1 MQQFKK
7 INKNIALI
15 FNYYKYVLN
24 FYLIRKNLYKNINMS
39 PKIQKI
45 DIQIDYTNI
54 DNLYNYDFFFD
65 FFKLWFFFFNIFNR
79 KLKILNIFNDP
90 NKITDLEKKKKYKEF
105 SIILKTSLTKKYLYN
120 YLTNIYFFSN
130 FKVLKFIK
138 NPLKKKINI
147 LHNSKTSVLS
157 ISNLNLDPIYLE
169 NIYIYK
175 NNDLEEKKKNK
186 IKYITNV
193 LVYNNNFFFNRLNVD
208 IIYLT
213 IKNLL
218 CLN

>member
-90 NKITDLEKKKKYKEF
+90 NKITDLEKKKKYRIF
-105 SIILKTSLTKKYLYN
+105 Y
-120 YLTNIYFFSN
+120 N
-130 FKVLKFIK
+130 FKNKF
-138 NPLKKKINI
+138 NKKIFI
-147 LHNSKTSVLS
+147 
-157 ISNLNLDPIYLE
+157 
-169 NIYIYK
+169 
-175 NNDLEEKKKNK
+175 
-186 IKYITNV
+186 
-193 LVYNNNFFFNRLNVD
+193 
-208 IIYLT
+208 
-213 IKNLL
+213 
-218 CLN
+218 